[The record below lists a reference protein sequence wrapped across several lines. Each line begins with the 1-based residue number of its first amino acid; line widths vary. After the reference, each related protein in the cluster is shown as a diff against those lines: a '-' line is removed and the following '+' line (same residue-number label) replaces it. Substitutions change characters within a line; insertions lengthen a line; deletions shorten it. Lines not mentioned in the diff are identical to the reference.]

1 MEAGNIT
8 GGGGGD
14 EDLAENWFDIISKK
28 HMNELGLLI
37 KCCSKVLFP
46 PARGHGVQRVTGKIL
61 CALLSKLVKSAE
73 KFINLIL
80 NYSVQ
85 CNIEA

>member
-46 PARGHGVQRVTGKIL
+46 PARGHGVQRVTGKLL
-61 CALLSKLVKSAE
+61 CVGYHIQSDQLKNVSQFDSKFFCSM
-73 KFINLIL
+73 
-80 NYSVQ
+80 
-85 CNIEA
+85 